1 MPQFDGD
8 GRRFDNDR
16 RSRDRRWLAVG
27 TRLGGLGLL
36 AVLSVS
42 ALSVAAGGPGWLTG
56 RYVAA
61 AMVVLGAAAMVG
73 RFVAVARRGFTADLE
88 PYLFAV
94 RAVLFGL
101 LLIVLYQSFSPGYG
115 LAESRRVSTVVI
127 WLLLVAVCVS
137 AGDPRRYRPVQWLA
151 LGCLATVTGI
161 FFYHGLASTTRIPFW
176 FGAIMAVG
184 IAVVPQYLSRTAFL
198 WAANRYAAAVIVVAL
213 PAYVV
218 GEYTLFGLSI
228 GFMRSYTIPLVGY
241 DVDAA
246 RSLYVNRN
254 AFAVAAFGGF
264 VAAIGEFHRAATSD
278 RPVWT
283 VVVPAALLG
292 INALGLAISFGRVL
306 WVVTPMAVGVY
317 LAYLAWGR
325 RAVPLAVVAG
335 FAYLVG
341 GIAAVHTGLAPV
353 GEDTPT
359 RAERWYPAVAAIV
372 DNPSLLGQGF
382 ISTTDYIAPYIET
395 AKPSFVET
403 YTASEAPGSPHNAYL
418 RTTIRAGLLGG
429 LAYLALVVASL
440 VSGAQEIRRRHGD
453 VTVAV
458 ILLALGVGFAAHQQ
472 FEAYSLYNYG
482 SSATLAVFVT
492 GFLLFGDRDRV
503 PTDAD

>member
-8 GRRFDNDR
+8 RRPFDGDRRRFDGETAVRNR
-16 RSRDRRWLAVG
+16 HALTVG
-27 TRLGGLGLL
+27 TRLGGLALL
-36 AVLSVS
+36 GVLGVSVLSVAS
-42 ALSVAAGGPGWLTG
+42 GGPSWLTG
-56 RYVAA
+56 RYVTA
-61 AMVVLGAAAMVG
+61 AMVLLGAAAIVG
-73 RFVAVARRGFTADLE
+73 RFVAVSRRGFASDLE

-94 RAVLFGL
+94 QAVLSGL
-101 LLIVLYQSFSPGYG
+101 LLVVLYRSFSPGYG
-115 LAESRRVSTVVI
+115 LAESRRVSTLVI
-127 WLLLVAVCVS
+127 WLLLVAVCVT
-137 AGDPRRYRPVQWLA
+137 ARDPRRYRPVQWLA

-161 FFYHGLASTTRIPFW
+161 FFYHGLAGTTRVPFW
-176 FGAIMAVG
+176 FGAVMVVG
-184 IAVVPQYLSRTAFL
+184 IAVVPQYLSRTTFL
-198 WAANRYAAAVIVVAL
+198 WAANRYAAVVILLAL
-213 PAYVV
+213 PAYVL
-218 GEYTLFGLSI
+218 GEYTLFGLSF
-228 GFMRSYTIPLVGY
+228 GFMRSYTIPV
-241 DVDAA
+241 VDYEVRAA

-264 VAAIGEFHRAATSD
+264 LAAVGEFHRAATSD

-283 VVVPAALLG
+283 VVVPAALFG

-335 FAYLVG
+335 FAYLVV
-341 GIAAVHTGLAPV
+341 GIAAVHTGLAPI

-359 RAERWYPAVAAIV
+359 RAERWYPAVAAIL
-372 DNPSLLGQGF
+372 DDPSLLGEGF
-382 ISTTDYIAPYIET
+382 VNTTAYIAPYIET
-395 AKPSFVET
+395 AKPFFVEN

-429 LAYLALVVASL
+429 LAYLTLVVSSL
-440 VSGAQEIRRRHGD
+440 VSGAQEVRRRHGD
-453 VTVAV
+453 ATVAV

-482 SSATLAVFVT
+482 SSTVLAVFVT
-492 GFLLFGDRDRV
+492 GFLLFGDRD
-503 PTDAD
+503 